1 MKLLK
6 KIAEF
11 FTGKERTAQKEQE
24 PTGSETTNSSETAC
38 MVSDYGTTENP
49 LFAPQPLL
57 SWYVLQKAFSSRGA
71 VCGDISQVKL
81 LDLFHPLTKKFITT
95 VFAIKDK
102 KGYFWG
108 EIGTDAIYFSE
119 KDAFI
124 YRPAK
129 TFRVF
134 LCPRQKKRIVAIC
147 RYKKYQIIV
156 EKLIEEPDTSSTNA
170 DTENIIP
177 CPLLPCSLHKA
188 AEFVMKP

>member
-24 PTGSETTNSSETAC
+24 PTSSETTNSSETAC
-38 MVSDYGTTENP
+38 MVSDYGTTGNP

-57 SWYVLQKAFSSRGA
+57 SWYVLQKAFSSGGA

-81 LDLFHPLTKKFITT
+81 LDLFHPLTKEFITT
-95 VFAIKDK
+95 VFAIKDE

-124 YRPAK
+124 YRPSK
-129 TFRVF
+129 IFRVY
-134 LCPRQKKRIVAIC
+134 LHAPHKRRIAAVC
-147 RYKKYQIIV
+147 KYKKHQIIV
-156 EKLIEEPDTSSTNA
+156 EDLIEELDTPPTDA
-170 DTENIIP
+170 DLENIIP
-177 CPLLPCSLHKA
+177 CPFLPCSLHKA
-188 AEFVMKP
+188 AEFVEKL